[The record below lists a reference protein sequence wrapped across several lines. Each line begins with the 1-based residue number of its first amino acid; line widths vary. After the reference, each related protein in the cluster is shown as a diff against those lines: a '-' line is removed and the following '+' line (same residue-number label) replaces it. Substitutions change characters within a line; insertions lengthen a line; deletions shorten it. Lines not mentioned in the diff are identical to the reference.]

1 MVLTTTKSEST
12 RILNISQLAASMSNY
27 RPPCKSVADYFDQVV
42 KIGEK
47 YDVSRVFLA
56 TDDESVVQHM
66 RAVYADVC

>member
-1 MVLTTTKSEST
+1 
-12 RILNISQLAASMSNY
+12 MSNY

-56 TDDESVVQHM
+56 TDDESVVQYM